1 MQYLWW
7 WWNQHTSIPVK
18 YLRSTKCMVSTRL
31 HTFSRGDF
39 RNESCIGGN
48 WKASGNT
55 ALTAREPFLL
65 MPSTETG
72 KAVRDRFP
80 SLQCD
85 PTDNL
90 TKSTCSMELTQATVN
105 TSPGIVCLA
114 KHISCFFLL
123 LGQCLRF
130 YHNQLICKVRKCSLL
145 NFVLLF
151 KTRKV
156 H

>member
-7 WWNQHTSIPVK
+7 WWNQYNSIPVN
-18 YLRSTKCMVSTRL
+18 YLRSTKCVVSTRL
-31 HTFSRGDF
+31 HTFSRGYI

-72 KAVRDRFP
+72 KAVRVRFP
-80 SLQCD
+80 SIQRD

-90 TKSTCSMELTQATVN
+90 TKPTCSMELTQPTVN
-105 TSPGIVCLA
+105 TSPGIVWHA
-114 KHISCFFLL
+114 KHITCFFI

-130 YHNQLICKVRKCSLL
+130 YHNQLICKLRKCSLL

-151 KTRKV
+151 KTRKI